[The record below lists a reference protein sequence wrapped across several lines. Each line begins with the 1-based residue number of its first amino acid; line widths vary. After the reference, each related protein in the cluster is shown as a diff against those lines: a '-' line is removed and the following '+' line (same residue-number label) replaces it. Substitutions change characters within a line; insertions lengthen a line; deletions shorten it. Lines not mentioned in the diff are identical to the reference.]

1 MLNLFCNCNNS
12 SVIMGKHHQIL
23 VVLGQFNS
31 SQIIV
36 IRFFSAMGSKLV
48 LSVEIEI
55 FKVFIGFST

>member
-1 MLNLFCNCNNS
+1 MLNFFCNCNNL

-36 IRFFSAMGSKLV
+36 IRFFGAMGSKLV
-48 LSVEIEI
+48 LWKIEI
-55 FKVFIGFST
+55 FKVFIGFSS